1 MMSTKQ
7 DHLSIE
13 EYAQAFEKE
22 AHDAIKEEV
31 IVQARYFDM
40 VAQPLD
46 DLLLL
51 IDPHAGWWFGRSR
64 GGGGGQGHCKGG
76 TCPFLIEQPLLDPL
90 LINPPL
96 NAKVDAIQEVLI
108 ENSSGTHSAHPV
120 IFWLASNQKKCM
132 YG

>member
-1 MMSTKQ
+1 MSTKQ

-51 IDPHAGWWFGRSR
+51 IDPHTG
-64 GGGGGQGHCKGG
+64 
-76 TCPFLIEQPLLDPL
+76 
-90 LINPPL
+90 
-96 NAKVDAIQEVLI
+96 
-108 ENSSGTHSAHPV
+108 
-120 IFWLASNQKKCM
+120 
-132 YG
+132 